1 MKKII
6 LFVFFFLSILK
17 VIAQQDPHFTQYMTN
32 MSVVNPAYAT
42 ATPAILNLGSLYRYQ
57 WSGIKG
63 APKTLTLFA
72 HAPLNEKV
80 EGGFSLISDDIGDG
94 AKKETNFFADFAYIL
109 KLNEKQKLSFGLK
122 AGFSSISTNFNGF
135 QLNSGDATTDLAFA
149 ENTNATAPNIGV
161 GAYYFTDKYY
171 IGISTPNFL
180 SAEHIRTSSDEI
192 NSFGSHKMHTYLTG
206 GYVFNINETFKLKPA
221 AMAIFVEGAPVSVD
235 LTANVLYN
243 ERFELGAAY
252 RFDDSV
258 SLLMN
263 VNVTPNLRIG
273 YSYDYT
279 ISNLSQFNSGS
290 HEIVLLYNLDLL
302 GKGYDKSPR
311 FF

>member
-6 LFVFFFLSILK
+6 LLVFFFLSILK
-17 VIAQQDPHFTQYMTN
+17 ATAQQDPHFTQYMNN

-57 WSGIKG
+57 WAGIEG

-72 HAPLNEKV
+72 HTPINQKIEA
-80 EGGFSLISDDIGDG
+80 GFSLVSDDIGDG
-94 AKKETNFFADFAYIL
+94 AKKETNFFTDFAYVL
-109 KLNEKQKLSFGLK
+109 QLNEKQKLSFGLK

-135 QLNSGDATTDLAFA
+135 QLNSGDTSTDKAFS
-149 ENTNATAPNIGV
+149 ENINETVPNIGV
-161 GAYYFTDKYY
+161 GAYYFTDNYY
-171 IGISTPNFL
+171 VGLSTPNLL
-180 SAEHIRTSSDEI
+180 SSEHIKSRAEI
-192 NSFGSHKMHTYLTG
+192 NSFGPQEIHTFLTG
-206 GYVFNINETFKLKPA
+206 GYVFDLNEAFKLKPA
-221 AMAIFVEGAPVSVD
+221 FMAIFVKGAPVSVD
-235 LTANVLYN
+235 LTANLLYN
-243 ERFELGAAY
+243 EKFELGAAY
-252 RFDDSV
+252 RFGDAV

-263 VNVTPNLRIG
+263 VNVTPNLRVG
-273 YSYDYT
+273 YSYDYVT
-279 ISNLSQFNSGS
+279 SNLSQFSSGS

>member
-6 LFVFFFLSILK
+6 LLVFFFLSILK
-17 VIAQQDPHFTQYMTN
+17 VTAQQDPHFTQYMNN

-57 WSGIKG
+57 WAGIEG

-72 HAPLNEKV
+72 HTPINQKI
-80 EGGFSLISDDIGDG
+80 EGGFSLVSDNIGDG
-94 AKKETNFFADFAYIL
+94 AKKETNFFADFAYVL
-109 KLNEKQKLSFGLK
+109 QLNEKQKLSFGLK

-135 QLNSGDATTDLAFA
+135 QLNSGDISTDKAFA
-149 ENTNATAPNIGV
+149 ENINETVPNIGV
-161 GAYYFTDKYY
+161 GAYYFTDNYY
-171 IGISTPNFL
+171 IGLSAPNLL
-180 SAEHIRTSSDEI
+180 SAEHIKSRPDI
-192 NSFGSHKMHTYLTG
+192 NSFGPQEIHTYLTG
-206 GYVFNINETFKLKPA
+206 GYVFDINEVFKLKPA
-221 AMAIFVEGAPVSVD
+221 VMAIFVKGAPVSVD

-243 ERFELGAAY
+243 EKFELGAAY

-273 YSYDYT
+273 YSYDYIT
-279 ISNLSQFNSGS
+279 SNLSQFSSGS

>member
-6 LFVFFFLSILK
+6 LFVCFLLFISK
-17 VIAQQDPHFTQYMTN
+17 ASAQQDPNFTQYMTN
-32 MSVVNPAYAT
+32 MSAINPAYT
-42 ATPAILNLGSLYRYQ
+42 TGNSSVLNLGSLYRYQ

-63 APKTLTLFA
+63 APRTISLFA
-72 HAPLNEKV
+72 HMPFYEKV

-94 AKKETNFFADFAYIL
+94 AKKETNFFADFAYNFQ
-109 KLNEKQKLSFGLK
+109 LNERQRIAFGLK
-122 AGFSSISTNFNGF
+122 AGFSTISTNFNGF
-135 QLNSGDATTDLAFA
+135 RLNSGNTTTDNAFA
-149 ENTNATAPNIGV
+149 ENVNETVPNIGV
-161 GAYYFTDKYY
+161 GAYFFTEKYY
-171 IGISTPNFL
+171 VGLSIPNLL
-180 SAEHIRTSSDEI
+180 SAEHIKFRPTI
-192 NSFGSHKMHTYLTG
+192 NSFGPQEIHTFFTG
-206 GYVFNINETFKLKPA
+206 GYVLDINETFKLKPA
-221 AMAIFVEGAPVSVD
+221 FMAVFVKGAPVSVD

-243 ERFELGAAY
+243 EKFELGAAY
-252 RFDDSV
+252 RFNDSV

-263 VNVTPNLRIG
+263 VNVTPSLRIG

-279 ISNLSQFNSGS
+279 TSNLSQFNSGS

>member
-6 LFVFFFLSILK
+6 LLVFFFLSILK
-17 VIAQQDPHFTQYMTN
+17 VTAQQDPQYTQYMYN

-57 WSGIKG
+57 WAGMEG

-72 HAPLNEKV
+72 HTPINQKIEA
-80 EGGFSLISDDIGDG
+80 GFSLISDDIGNG
-94 AKKETNFFADFAYIL
+94 TKKETNVFADFAYIL
-109 KLNEKQKLSFGLK
+109 KLDEKQKLSFGIK
-122 AGFSSISTNFNGF
+122 AGVSSISTNFNGF
-135 QLNSGDATTDLAFA
+135 RLNSGDVSTDEAFA
-149 ENTNATAPNIGV
+149 ENVNETVPNIGA
-161 GAYYFTDKYY
+161 GAYYFTDNYY
-171 IGISTPNFL
+171 VGLSAPNLL
-180 SAEHIRTSSDEI
+180 SAEHIKSRADI
-192 NSFGSHKMHTYLTG
+192 NSFGPREIHTYFTG
-206 GYVFNINETFKLKPA
+206 GYVFDINEAFKLKPA
-221 AMAIFVEGAPVSVD
+221 FMAIFVKGSSVSMD
-235 LTANVLYN
+235 LTINALYN
-243 ERFELGAAY
+243 EKFELGAAY
-252 RFDDSV
+252 RIDDSM

-263 VNVTPNLRIG
+263 VNVLPNLRVG

-290 HEIVLLYNLDLL
+290 HEIVLLYDLDLL

>member
-6 LFVFFFLSILK
+6 LLVFFFLSILK
-17 VIAQQDPHFTQYMTN
+17 ATAQQDPHFTQYMTN
-32 MSVVNPAYAT
+32 MSAINPAYVT
-42 ATPAILNLGSLYRYQ
+42 ATPSILNLGSLYRYQ
-57 WSGIKG
+57 WSGIEG

-72 HAPLNEKV
+72 HTPINDKI

-109 KLNEKQKLSFGLK
+109 QLNETQKLSFGIK
-122 AGFSSISTNFNGF
+122 GGFTSINTNFNGF
-135 QLNSGDATTDLAFA
+135 RLNSGDVSTDDAFA
-149 ENTNATAPNIGV
+149 DNVNETVPNIGV
-161 GAYYFTDKYY
+161 GAYYFTDNYY
-171 IGISTPNFL
+171 VGLSAPNLL
-180 SAEHIRTSSDEI
+180 SAEHVKSRPDI
-192 NSFGSHKMHTYLTG
+192 NSFGPQEIHTYFTG
-206 GYVFNINETFKLKPA
+206 GYVFDINEAFKLKPA
-221 AMAIFVEGAPVSVD
+221 FMAIFVKGAPVSVD

-243 ERFELGAAY
+243 EKFELGAAY
-252 RFDDSV
+252 RFNDSV
-258 SLLMN
+258 SILMN
-263 VNVTPNLRIG
+263 INVTPSLRVG

-279 ISNLSQFNSGS
+279 TSNLSQFNSGS

>member
-17 VIAQQDPHFTQYMTN
+17 ASAQQEPHFTQYMTN

-57 WSGIKG
+57 WAGIKG

-72 HAPLNEKV
+72 HTPVNEKI
-80 EGGFSLISDDIGDG
+80 EAGFSLISDDIGDG

-109 KLNEKQKLSFGLK
+109 QLDENKKLSFGVK
-122 AGFSSISTNFNGF
+122 AGFSSINTNFNGF
-135 QLNSGDATTDLAFA
+135 QLNSGDISTDKAFA
-149 ENTNATAPNIGV
+149 ENVNETVPNIGV
-161 GAYYFTDKYY
+161 GAYYFTDNYY
-171 IGISTPNFL
+171 VGISAPNLL
-180 SAEHIRTSSDEI
+180 SAEHIKERKEISSLGTQKI
-192 NSFGSHKMHTYLTG
+192 HTYFTG
-206 GYVFNINETFKLKPA
+206 GYVFDLNETFKFKPA
-221 AMAIFVEGAPVSVD
+221 FMAIFVTGAPVSVD

-243 ERFELGAAY
+243 EKFELGAAY
-252 RFDDSV
+252 RFEDSV

-263 VNVTPNLRIG
+263 VNVTPNLKIG

-279 ISNLSQFNSGS
+279 ISNLSRFNSGS

>member
-17 VIAQQDPHFTQYMTN
+17 ATAQQDPHFTQYMTN
-32 MSVVNPAYAT
+32 MSAVNPAYAT

-57 WSGIKG
+57 WTGIEG

-72 HAPLNEKV
+72 HTPINDKIEA
-80 EGGFSLISDDIGDG
+80 GFSLISDDIGDG
-94 AKKETNFFADFAYIL
+94 AKKETNFFADFAYIVQL
-109 KLNEKQKLSFGLK
+109 DEKQKLSFGLK
-122 AGFSSISTNFNGF
+122 GGFTSINTNFNGF
-135 QLNSGDATTDLAFA
+135 RLNSGDVSTDKAFA
-149 ENTNATAPNIGV
+149 DNVNETVPNIGV
-161 GAYYFTDKYY
+161 GAYYFTDNYY
-171 IGISTPNFL
+171 VGLSAPNLL
-180 SAEHIRTSSDEI
+180 SAEHVKSRADI
-192 NSFGSHKMHTYLTG
+192 NSFGPQEIHTYFTG
-206 GYVFNINETFKLKPA
+206 GYVFDINESFKLKPA
-221 AMAIFVEGAPVSVD
+221 FMAIFVKGAPVSVD

-243 ERFELGAAY
+243 EKFELGAAY
-252 RFDDSV
+252 RFNDSV
-258 SLLMN
+258 SILIN
-263 VNVTPNLRIG
+263 VNVTPNLRVG

-279 ISNLSQFNSGS
+279 TSNLSQFNSGS

>member
-1 MKKII
+1 
-6 LFVFFFLSILK
+6 
-17 VIAQQDPHFTQYMTN
+17 
-32 MSVVNPAYAT
+32 MSAVNPAYAT
-42 ATPAILNLGSLYRYQ
+42 ATPSILNLGSLYRYQ

-72 HAPLNEKV
+72 HTPINEKI

-94 AKKETNFFADFAYIL
+94 AKKETNLFADFAYIL
-109 KLNEKQKLSFGLK
+109 QLDDKQKLSFGLK

-135 QLNSGDATTDLAFA
+135 QLNSGNISTDKAFA
-149 ENTNATAPNIGV
+149 ENVNETVPNIGV
-161 GAYYFTDKYY
+161 GAYYFTDNYY
-171 IGISTPNFL
+171 VGISAPNLL
-180 SAEHIRTSSDEI
+180 SSEHINSSAEI
-192 NSFGSHKMHTYLTG
+192 NSFGPQKIHTYFTG
-206 GYVFNINETFKLKPA
+206 GYVFDINEAFKFKPA
-221 AMAIFVEGAPVSVD
+221 FMAIFVKGAPASVD

-243 ERFELGAAY
+243 EKFELGAAY
-252 RFDDSV
+252 RFGDSV

-263 VNVTPNLRIG
+263 VNVTPNLRVG

-279 ISNLSQFNSGS
+279 TSNLSQFNSGS

>member
-6 LFVFFFLSILK
+6 LLVFFFLSIPK
-17 VIAQQDPHFTQYMTN
+17 ATAQQDPHFTQYMNN
-32 MSVVNPAYAT
+32 MSAVNPAYAT
-42 ATPAILNLGSLYRYQ
+42 ATPAILNLGSLYRSQ
-57 WSGIKG
+57 WSGIDG

-72 HAPLNEKV
+72 HTPINNKIET
-80 EGGFSLISDDIGDG
+80 GISLISDNIGDG

-109 KLNEKQKLSFGLK
+109 QLDEKQNLSFGVK

-135 QLNSGDATTDLAFA
+135 RLNSGDVSTDKAFA
-149 ENTNATAPNIGV
+149 ENVNETVPNIGV
-161 GAYYFTDKYY
+161 GAYYFTDNYY
-171 IGISTPNFL
+171 VGISAPNLL
-180 SAEHIRTSSDEI
+180 SAEHIKEKKEISSLGTQKI
-192 NSFGSHKMHTYLTG
+192 HTYFTG
-206 GYVFNINETFKLKPA
+206 GYVFDINEAFKLKPA
-221 AMAIFVEGAPVSVD
+221 FIAIFVTGAPVSVD
-235 LTANVLYN
+235 LIANVLYN
-243 ERFELGAAY
+243 EKFELGAAY
-252 RFDDSV
+252 RYDDSV
-258 SLLMN
+258 SILMN
-263 VNVTPNLRIG
+263 VNVTSNLRIG

>member
-6 LFVFFFLSILK
+6 LLVFFFLSILK
-17 VIAQQDPHFTQYMTN
+17 VTAQQDPHFTQYMNN
-32 MSVVNPAYAT
+32 MSVINPAYAT
-42 ATPAILNLGSLYRYQ
+42 ATPAILNLGSLYRSQ
-57 WSGIKG
+57 WTGIDG

-72 HAPLNEKV
+72 HTPINNKIET
-80 EGGFSLISDDIGDG
+80 GISLISDNIGDG

-109 KLNEKQKLSFGLK
+109 QLDEKQNLSFGVK
-122 AGFSSISTNFNGF
+122 AGFSTISTNFNGF
-135 QLNSGDATTDLAFA
+135 RLNSGDISTDKAFA
-149 ENTNATAPNIGV
+149 ENVNETVPNIGV
-161 GAYYFTDKYY
+161 GAYYFTDNYY
-171 IGISTPNFL
+171 VGISAPNLL
-180 SAEHIRTSSDEI
+180 SAEHIKERKEISSLGVQKI
-192 NSFGSHKMHTYLTG
+192 HTYFTG
-206 GYVFNINETFKLKPA
+206 GYVFDINEVFKLKPA
-221 AMAIFVEGAPVSVD
+221 FMAIFVTGAPVSVD

-243 ERFELGAAY
+243 EKFELGAAY
-252 RFDDSV
+252 RFNDSV

-279 ISNLSQFNSGS
+279 VSNLSQFDSGS
-290 HEIVLLYNLDLL
+290 HEIGLFYNLDLL

>member
-6 LFVFFFLSILK
+6 LLVFFFLSILK
-17 VIAQQDPHFTQYMTN
+17 ATAQQDPHFTQYMNN

-57 WSGIKG
+57 WAGIEG

-72 HAPLNEKV
+72 HTPINQNI
-80 EGGFSLISDDIGDG
+80 EGGFSLVSDNIGDG
-94 AKKETNFFADFAYIL
+94 AKKETNFFADFAYVL
-109 KLNEKQKLSFGLK
+109 QLNEKQKLSFGLK

-135 QLNSGDATTDLAFA
+135 QLNSGDTSTDKAFS
-149 ENTNATAPNIGV
+149 ENINETVPNIGV
-161 GAYYFTDKYY
+161 GAYYFTDNYY
-171 IGISTPNFL
+171 VGLSVPNLL
-180 SAEHIRTSSDEI
+180 SAEHIKSRPDI
-192 NSFGSHKMHTYLTG
+192 NSFGPQEIHTYFTG
-206 GYVFNINETFKLKPA
+206 GYVFDINEAFKLKPA
-221 AMAIFVEGAPVSVD
+221 LMAIFVKGAPVSVD

-243 ERFELGAAY
+243 EKFELGAAY
-252 RFDDSV
+252 RFGDAV

-263 VNVTPNLRIG
+263 VNVTPNLRVG
-273 YSYDYT
+273 YSYDYVT
-279 ISNLSQFNSGS
+279 SNLSQFSSGS

>member
-17 VIAQQDPHFTQYMTN
+17 ATAQQDPQYTQYMYN

-42 ATPAILNLGSLYRYQ
+42 ATSAILNLGSLYRYQ
-57 WSGIKG
+57 WAGIEG
-63 APKTLTLFA
+63 APKTLSLFA
-72 HAPLNEKV
+72 HTPLNEKV

-109 KLNEKQKLSFGLK
+109 KLDEKQKLSFGLK
-122 AGFSSISTNFNGF
+122 AGVTSISTNFNGF
-135 QLNSGDATTDLAFA
+135 RLNSGNVSTDDSFA
-149 ENTNATAPNIGV
+149 ENINETVPNIGV
-161 GAYYFTDKYY
+161 GAYYFTDNYY
-171 IGISTPNFL
+171 VGISAPNLL
-180 SAEHIRTSSDEI
+180 SGEHIKQRAAI
-192 NSFGSHKMHTYLTG
+192 NSFGPQEIHTYFTG
-206 GYVFNINETFKLKPA
+206 GYVFEINESFKLKPA
-221 AMAIFVEGAPVSVD
+221 FMAIVVKGAPVSMD

-243 ERFELGAAY
+243 EKFELGAAY
-252 RFDDSV
+252 RIGDSM
-258 SLLMN
+258 SILMN
-263 VNVTPNLRIG
+263 VNVAPNLRIG

>member
-6 LFVFFFLSILK
+6 LLVFFFLSILK
-17 VIAQQDPHFTQYMTN
+17 VTAQQDPQYTQYMYN

-57 WSGIKG
+57 WVGMEG

-72 HAPLNEKV
+72 HTPINQKIEA
-80 EGGFSLISDDIGDG
+80 GFSLISDDIGNG
-94 AKKETNFFADFAYIL
+94 AKKETNVFADFAYIL
-109 KLNEKQKLSFGLK
+109 KLDEKQKLSFGLK
-122 AGFSSISTNFNGF
+122 AGVSSISTNFNGF
-135 QLNSGDATTDLAFA
+135 RLNSGDVSTDDAFA
-149 ENTNATAPNIGV
+149 ENVNESVPNIGV
-161 GAYYFTDKYY
+161 GAFYFTDNYY
-171 IGISTPNFL
+171 VGLSAPNLL
-180 SAEHIRTSSDEI
+180 SAEHIQSSADI
-192 NSFGSHKMHTYLTG
+192 NSFGPREIHTYFTG
-206 GYVFNINETFKLKPA
+206 GYVFDINEAFKLKPA
-221 AMAIFVEGAPVSVD
+221 FMAIFVKGSSVSMD
-235 LTANVLYN
+235 LTINALYN
-243 ERFELGAAY
+243 EKFELGAAY
-252 RFDDSV
+252 RIGDSM

-263 VNVTPNLRIG
+263 VNVLPNLRVG

-290 HEIVLLYNLDLL
+290 HEIVLLYDLDLL